1 MAKHY
6 QHECIE
12 SFRNELMFA
21 PTRIRK
27 RYIFRLERFV
37 TALNL
42 EKEYAYD
49 YLYHKIT
56 NIRPDERV
64 MVSLSGRPLLDDLLK
79 LLTHLS
85 ESLDIKVRDLGE
97 PVFTV
102 PELMARYGVSGKTI
116 YRWRKRGLVGYEFL
130 FPDGRKRIGFRLSN
144 VQEFEERFKD
154 LISRS
159 ASFSLVEDE
168 ERTHIITLAQQ
179 ALADGADSFSDVVAR
194 VSDETG
200 RSRETIRYML
210 KKHDQDN
217 PDHRL
222 FPELRTS
229 LSDQDKEAIFRLHT
243 IGIPMRVLCKEYG
256 RNRSSIYR
264 IIYQIKASEIL
275 ANEIA
280 YMYNPH
286 FDQPDAAAEI
296 VEVEPELV
304 DAAQRGM
311 GSDLESVDE
320 LPPYLRDLHKKAKLL
335 TREEEQRFFRRFN
348 FLKHCM
354 AVKREQLKVAGAR
367 ATIINEIEDL
377 YRRAV
382 NIKQR
387 MISANLRL
395 VVSIAKRHTK
405 SAMDFNTLVSDGN
418 LSLMQ
423 AVEKFDYAR
432 GNRFSTYASWAIM
445 KNYAKSIPEESNILD
460 TFRVSS
466 PEMLELIPGLH
477 ASDETPKTEL
487 MAGFRKLLNRV
498 LRTLSER
505 EREVIIARFGLRS
518 DGTRATLEE
527 IGSSFDLSKER
538 IRQIEAKALRKLRSE
553 LDIDQVDVLLD

>member
-1 MAKHY
+1 MAGRYHY
-6 QHECIE
+6 DCIE

-42 EKEYAYD
+42 DKEYPYE
-49 YLYHKIT
+49 YIYHKVT
-56 NIRPDERV
+56 NIRPDEQV
-64 MVSLSGRPLLDDLLK
+64 FVSLAGRDLMNDLLN
-79 LLTHLS
+79 LLKDLS
-85 ESLDIKVRDLGE
+85 ESLDIKVRDIGE

-130 FPDGRKRIGFRLSN
+130 FPDGKKRIGFRLSN
-144 VQEFEERFKD
+144 LQDFEERFKD
-154 LISRS
+154 LISKS
-159 ASFSLVEDE
+159 GSFSLVEE
-168 ERTHIITLAQQ
+168 TEKSHIIQLAQK
-179 ALADGADSFSDVVAR
+179 LIREGVDTFSDVVNR
-194 VSDETG
+194 VSDDTG

-222 FPELRTS
+222 FPELRSS
-229 LSDQDKEAIFRLHT
+229 LSDNDKEAIFRLYN

-275 ANEIA
+275 ANEIS
-280 YMYNPH
+280 YMYNPL
-286 FDQPDAAAEI
+286 FDTPEAETSI
-296 VEVEPELV
+296 TEVEPELEPKPK
-304 DAAQRGM
+304 RGLGAEATAM
-311 GSDLESVDE
+311 DE
-320 LPPYLRDLHKKAKLL
+320 LPVYLRDLHKKAKLL
-335 TREEEQRFFRRFN
+335 TREEEQAFFRRFN
-348 FLKHCM
+348 YVKHRM
-354 AVKREQLKVAGAR
+354 AVGREQLKVTGAK
-367 ATIINEIEDL
+367 AAVINHLEDL
-377 YRRAV
+377 FRRAV
-382 NIKQR
+382 NIKKR
-387 MISANLRL
+387 IIRANLRL
-395 VVSIAKRHTK
+395 VVSIAKRHTR
-405 SAMDFNTLVSDGN
+405 SSMDFNTLVSDGN

-445 KNYAKSIPEESNILD
+445 KNYAKSIPEES
-460 TFRVSS
+460 TQQEQFRPSS
-466 PEMLELIPGLH
+466 PEMLELIPGLQS
-477 ASDETPKTEL
+477 SDETPRTEL

-518 DGTRATLEE
+518 DGSRATLEE

-553 LDIDQVDVLLD
+553 LDIEQVDVLLE